1 MPQSAAT
8 QEMGEAGQKV
18 AALFKQINSVRE
30 SFSIFFNEIKTLNIY
45 NARMQSLDT
54 RRKNMMKSLKSMGI
68 DNLDTRPLDRH
79 LQVREGHPVSPVN
92 ILIDQRQERQAVSLV
107 RSALF
112 ADECDKSNFHA
123 RRCEKTGICSVEAP
137 AYAEVDFSS
146 LISKS

>member
-79 LQVREGHPVSPVN
+79 LQVREGHPVATVN
-92 ILIDQRQERQAVSLV
+92 IFDRSTSRKGSSQSLPI
-107 RSALF
+107 RSF
-112 ADECDKSNFHA
+112 CK
-123 RRCEKTGICSVEAP
+123 RM
-137 AYAEVDFSS
+137 
-146 LISKS
+146 